1 MILLMI
7 ILVLWYNIGMKIVTY
22 NGTNID
28 EIVKE
33 AVKVISEGGLIVY
46 PTETCYGVG
55 VDATNPNAVEK
66 LFKYKARREGKPISI
81 AVSDIDMAN
90 KYVDINDIARSIYEN
105 YLPGPIT
112 VVSKGLNKV
121 ANGVQSEYG
130 TLGVRM
136 PDFSLILDLVRT
148 YGKPIT
154 ATSANMSYRPRPYS
168 IKQLLKD
175 LPDKQE
181 TLIDLII
188 DAGELPYSEPSTVVD
203 TTMNSLNIMREGKN
217 LLGKIIGGKEPLLFS
232 KTTSP
237 QETIDFGSMN
247 MLRFNDVPLERPLVF
262 LLSGDLGAGKTQFS
276 KGIARHLGIKDIIK
290 SPTYNIVSEYK
301 YVQGER
307 EGLFVHTDT
316 WRVESE
322 KDILALDYQR
332 YIVTGNIIA
341 IEWADK
347 YLKDLIDMMQ
357 GNNARIVNVIFKY
370 LTETEREIATYDY
383 IGD

>member
-1 MILLMI
+1 
-7 ILVLWYNIGMKIVTY
+7 MKIVTY

-33 AVKVISEGGLIVY
+33 AVKVLSGGGLIVY

>member
-1 MILLMI
+1 
-7 ILVLWYNIGMKIVTY
+7 MKIVKY
-22 NGTNID
+22 DGTNID
-28 EIVKE
+28 EIVRE
-33 AVKVISEGGLIVY
+33 ATEVLSKAGLIVY

-55 VDATNPNAVEK
+55 VDATNQSAVEK

-81 AVSDIDMAN
+81 AVCDIEMAN
-90 KYVDINDIARSIYEN
+90 KYADINDIAKNIYEN

-112 VVSKGLNKV
+112 VVSKGLNNV
-121 ANGVQSEYG
+121 AQGVQSEYG
-130 TLGVRM
+130 TIGVRM
-136 PDFSLILDLVRT
+136 PDFSLVLDLVRA
-148 YGKPIT
+148 YGSPIT
-154 ATSANMSYRPRPYS
+154 ATSANMSYKPRPYS
-168 IKQLLKD
+168 IKQLLTD

-181 TLIDLII
+181 GLIDLII

-217 LLGKIIGGKEPLLFS
+217 LLGVIVGGKDPLLYS
-232 KTTSP
+232 KTKNA

-262 LLSGDLGAGKTQFS
+262 LLSGDLGAGKTQFT

-307 EGLFVHTDT
+307 EGLLVHTDT
-316 WRVESE
+316 WRVESP
-322 KDILALDYQR
+322 KDIEALDYQR
-332 YIVTGNIIA
+332 YIMTGNIIV

-347 YLKDLIDMMQ
+347 FLKELIELLQ
-357 GNNARIVNVIFKY
+357 KNNARIINVVFKY
-370 LTETEREIATYDY
+370 LTETEREIFTYDY
-383 IGD
+383 ISD